1 MNLPASS
8 LDTVT
13 LDAALVRAARER
25 TKGQFI
31 VTPTVYRPALSQLL
45 GCDVYVKYENMQHT
59 GAFKVRGAIA
69 KLTTLTEAQKKA
81 GVIAMSA
88 GNHAQGVAFH
98 ATRLGIP
105 ATIVMPRGTPFN
117 KTRKTSDYGGKVV
130 LEGDNFTEASAA
142 AQRMAKEQGLT
153 LIHPYDDAHVISG
166 QGVIGY
172 EMLEAAPELDVI
184 IVPVGGGGLIA
195 GIALAAKDMKPGIEV
210 IGVEPELYPSMIN
223 AVTRGN
229 RPCTGATVAEGIA
242 VRDVGALSIPVVK
255 SHVKETLT
263 VSETNIERGISIYAT
278 MDKTVAEGAGAAAL
292 GLLLEQPEKFKG
304 RKVGLVLCG
313 GNIDARMLS
322 SVLMRDLV
330 RVGQVLTLSI
340 EMPDRPGSLS
350 TIAGICAE
358 LGANVLEISHGRF
371 ALDLSANA
379 ARLGLTIETRDGAHA
394 QQVMDRIRAAGFTL
408 TIRDP
413 NET

>member
-1 MNLPASS
+1 MNSPASS
-8 LDTVT
+8 SDTVT
-13 LDAALVRAARER
+13 LDPALVRAARER

-31 VTPTVYRPALSQLL
+31 VTPTVFRPALSQTM

-59 GAFKVRGAIA
+59 GAFKARGAIA
-69 KLTTLTEAQKKA
+69 KLTTLTDAQKKA

-105 ATIVMPRGTPFN
+105 ATIVMPFGTPFN

-130 LEGDNFTEASAA
+130 LEGNNFTEASAA
-142 AQRMAKEQGLT
+142 AQRMAKEQNLT

-172 EMLEAAPELDVI
+172 EMLEQAPELDVI
-184 IVPVGGGGLIA
+184 VVPVGGGGLIA
-195 GIALAAKDMKPGIEV
+195 GIALAAKDMKPSVEI

-223 AVTRGN
+223 ALTRGN
-229 RPCTGATVAEGIA
+229 RPCMGSTVAEGIA
-242 VRDVGALSIPVVK
+242 VRDVGQLSIPIVK

-263 VSETNIERGISIYAT
+263 VTETNMERGISIYAT
-278 MDKTVAEGAGAAAL
+278 MVKTVAEGAGAAPL
-292 GLLLEQPEKFKG
+292 GALLEYPDRFKG
-304 RKVGLVLCG
+304 RKVGVVLSG

-350 TIAGICAE
+350 IIAAICAE

-379 ARLGLTIETRDGAHA
+379 ARLGLTIETRASAHA
-394 QQVMDRIRAAGFTL
+394 QLVMDRIRAAGFTL

>member
-1 MNLPASS
+1 
-8 LDTVT
+8 
-13 LDAALVRAARER
+13 
-25 TKGQFI
+25 
-31 VTPTVYRPALSQLL
+31 
-45 GCDVYVKYENMQHT
+45 
-59 GAFKVRGAIA
+59 
-69 KLTTLTEAQKKA
+69 
-81 GVIAMSA
+81 
-88 GNHAQGVAFH
+88 
-98 ATRLGIP
+98 
-105 ATIVMPRGTPFN
+105 
-117 KTRKTSDYGGKVV
+117 
-130 LEGDNFTEASAA
+130 
-142 AQRMAKEQGLT
+142 
-153 LIHPYDDAHVISG
+153 
-166 QGVIGY
+166 
-172 EMLEAAPELDVI
+172 MLEAAPELDVI

-195 GIALAAKDMKPGIEV
+195 GIALAAKDLKPGIEI

-223 AVTRGN
+223 AITRDN
-229 RPCTGATVAEGIA
+229 RPCMGATVAEGIA
-242 VRDVGALSIPVVK
+242 VRDVGQLSIPVVQ
-255 SHVKETLT
+255 SHVKEMLT

-278 MDKTVAEGAGAAAL
+278 MVKAVAEGAGAAPL
-292 GLLLEQPEKFKG
+292 GALLEYPKRFKG
-304 RKVGLVLCG
+304 RKVGVVLCG

-350 TIAGICAE
+350 TIAAICAE

-394 QQVMDRIRAAGFTL
+394 QQVMDRIRGAGFTL